1 MDRIEHIYH
10 LLDVAEPFKGQ
21 PRLYSFLIPIFRQAQ
36 EIEDMFHAI
45 QAMIDLESADLVRLK
60 LLAEFVGQP
69 VVTSDLE
76 TLRKLV
82 KVRILI
88 NMSHGRRADLIKV
101 LDTLGMSEYARSWS
115 TFDAGVEVIFD
126 DDVDELVAQ
135 LLEEASASGIYVRV
149 LSGAATGSFAFGGTG
164 SGWGVEGFA
173 EVIQ

>member
-21 PRLYSFLIPIFRQAQ
+21 PRLYSWLIPILHEAQ
-36 EIEDMFHAI
+36 EVEDMFHSI
-45 QAMIDLESADLVRLK
+45 MAMIDLETADFERLR
-60 LLAEFVGQP
+60 LLAGYVGQP
-69 VVTSDLE
+69 VITSDLE

-88 NMSHGRRADLIKV
+88 NMSHGRRKDLIKV
-101 LDTLGMSEYARSWS
+101 LDALGLSEYTRSWS

-126 DDVDELVAQ
+126 DEVDELTAQ
-135 LLEEASASGIYVRV
+135 LLQEAAASGIYVRV
-149 LSGAATGSFAFGGTG
+149 LSGASTGSFAFGGSG
-164 SGWGVEGFA
+164 SGWGSEGFV